1 MCSQQQKTATQSAL
15 YNNLKTVYEILHGW
29 RGANKE
35 HGGTGTIGKTG
46 LDHGR
51 RATVHSALHHFD
63 DLFVAKE
70 GTHSARVGL

>member
-1 MCSQQQKTATQSAL
+1 MRSQQQKTTTQSAL
-15 YNNLKTVYEILHGW
+15 CDNLKTVYEILHGG
-29 RGANKE
+29 RGANEE

-63 DLFVAKE
+63 DLAVAKKR
-70 GTHSARVGL
+70 THGARVGL